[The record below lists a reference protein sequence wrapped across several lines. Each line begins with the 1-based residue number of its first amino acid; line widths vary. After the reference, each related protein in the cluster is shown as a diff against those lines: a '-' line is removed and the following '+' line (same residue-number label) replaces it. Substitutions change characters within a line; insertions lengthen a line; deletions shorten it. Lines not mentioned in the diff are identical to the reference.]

1 MLHTKYIRSGP
12 HGFREKDFFKF
23 FPLGH
28 NKLIVR
34 FSFIFFS
41 KWGPGAEILFFIF
54 PYYTEIGNGW
64 LKFILISANHMY
76 LVNRI
81 LFIIP
86 MYYEKKQMLCV
97 IIRIALKE
105 QL

>member
-1 MLHTKYIRSGP
+1 MKVRIFIPY
-12 HGFREKDFFKF
+12 D
-23 FPLGH
+23 H

-34 FSFIFFS
+34 FSFIYFFQN
-41 KWGPGAEILFFIF
+41 GAESLFFIF
-54 PYYTEIGNGW
+54 PDYTEIGDGW
-64 LKFILISANHMY
+64 LKFIYISANHMY
-76 LVNRI
+76 LVNREY
-81 LFIIP
+81 FYIIP